1 MRLEDELFRRLRP
14 NEQYLI
20 QYGFQKQDDIYRY
33 QTELE
38 NTGMYAIIIVDGN
51 SVSGRVLDDLTYRR

>member
-20 QYGFQKQDDIYRY
+20 QYGFQKQDDIY
-33 QTELE
+33 
-38 NTGMYAIIIVDGN
+38 IVIKR
-51 SVSGRVLDDLTYRR
+51 S